1 MHDIQTCD
9 DCGHL
14 YDTTDTRADV
24 KLKICPACNIV
35 GHSMKAWAVWNSCQ
49 GGHSDAG
56 LAASEVLGIPFPI
69 TMENLVKKAVS
80 EGYDA
85 KALWPWLFKYNDRYV
100 ALLAAKDTRP

>member
-1 MHDIQTCD
+1 MTLTQRLRDGKGEDREAREALFMC
-9 DCGHL
+9 
-14 YDTTDTRADV
+14 A
-24 KLKICPACNIV
+24 A
-35 GHSMKAWAVWNSCQ
+35 SCQ

-85 KALWPWLFKYNDRYV
+85 KALWPWLFKYNDRSL
-100 ALLAAKDTRP
+100 ALIASTQKE